1 MKLFLTFTAL
11 FFVSTLSSAQEG
23 PTEAEKITSVL
34 IEVEG
39 MACQEGCA
47 DKISSNLNGTPGIT
61 SAEVSYVKKE
71 AIVKFN
77 PNIISLSDI
86 KSIITNT
93 KVKEYTYTIG
103 KTTIKEK

>member
-1 MKLFLTFTAL
+1 MKLFITLTAL
-11 FFVSTLSSAQEG
+11 FFVSTLSLAQEG
-23 PTEAEKITSVL
+23 RTESEKITSVL

-47 DKISSNLNGTPGIT
+47 DKISSNLIGTPGIT
-61 SAEVSYVKKE
+61 TADVSYLKKE
-71 AIVKFN
+71 ALVKFN

-93 KVKEYTYTIG
+93 KVKDYTYTIV
-103 KTTIKEK
+103 KTTIKEE